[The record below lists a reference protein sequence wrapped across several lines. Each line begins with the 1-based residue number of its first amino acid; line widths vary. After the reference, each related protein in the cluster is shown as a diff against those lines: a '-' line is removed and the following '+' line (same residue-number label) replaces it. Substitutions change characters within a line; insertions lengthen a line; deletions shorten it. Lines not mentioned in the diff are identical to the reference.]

1 MIIFHFY
8 GFYLKRKRSRPAIER
23 KPAGVDELID
33 LDDLLIT
40 KKMKRQ
46 RLKAMKELNER
57 QQEYDHLF
65 SQSSYIC
72 SQITICAH
80 ERNPL
85 LPGNPEAFYLSGASP
100 IEKPVLQAALQK
112 LNMTSVHP
120 NWAYAI
126 AVQLAHR

>member
-1 MIIFHFY
+1 MMRCISS
-8 GFYLKRKRSRPAIER
+8 GSALGWPSRGN
-23 KPAGVDELID
+23 PAGVDELID

-46 RLKAMKELNER
+46 RLKAIRAANER

-72 SQITICAH
+72 SQITICAD
-80 ERNPL
+80 ERNAL